1 MKSIKKL
8 FAMGLALMM
17 ALSIPFSVSAAELE
31 DAPIDESRTGSL
43 TIYKYDLTNAE
54 KDGVWDEE
62 MIQNVDET
70 ELQEARS
77 LAQSYNQ
84 ALAPVSSYDKEG
96 ISEASHNYD
105 SLLNLGGNGIMGY
118 IEIPCIQVNLP
129 IYHGTD
135 TETLER
141 GVGHLLGSSLPVGG
155 SSTHAV
161 LSGHSGMAG
170 QKMFTD
176 LLQMKTGDIFY
187 LHVLGETLAYEVDSL
202 NTVLPHDTSLL
213 GITDGSDLCTLITC
227 TPIAVNSHRLLVTG
241 HRIPFEAAKE
251 MVEEAQLEDTEVE
264 STWEQEYLRGLYIA
278 IAVVLILFLICIV
291 VALLGRNNDA

>member
-1 MKSIKKL
+1 MKHKISIIVAAL
-8 FAMGLALMM
+8 LIFVLALGITLYPLISNYVNQKY
-17 ALSIPFSVSAAELE
+17 AS
-31 DAPIDESRTGSL
+31 
-43 TIYKYDLTNAE
+43 TIYTKY
-54 KDGVWDEE
+54 EE

-187 LHVLGETLAYEVDSL
+187 GVDYAITKDKSQVPPRYLIFFKARDSDALTAAFKEFSAETARKAERPSML
-202 NTVLPHDTSLL
+202 
-213 GITDGSDLCTLITC
+213 
-227 TPIAVNSHRLLVTG
+227 
-241 HRIPFEAAKE
+241 
-251 MVEEAQLEDTEVE
+251 
-264 STWEQEYLRGLYIA
+264 
-278 IAVVLILFLICIV
+278 
-291 VALLGRNNDA
+291 ALLAKMKVLAASLPKKVHEKKQEREL

>member
-1 MKSIKKL
+1 MKHKISIIVAAL
-8 FAMGLALMM
+8 LIFFLALGITLYPLISNYVNHKY
-17 ALSIPFSVSAAELE
+17 AS
-31 DAPIDESRTGSL
+31 
-43 TIYKYDLTNAE
+43 TIYTKY
-54 KDGVWDEE
+54 EE

-70 ELQEARS
+70 ELQEARR
-77 LAQSYNQ
+77 LAESYNE
-84 ALAPVSSYDKEG
+84 ALAPISTYDKEG

-155 SSTHAV
+155 SGTHAV

-241 HRIPFEAAKE
+241 HRIPFENARE
-251 MVEEAQLEDTEVE
+251 IVEETQQEDTEVE
-264 STWEQEYLRGLYIA
+264 SAWEQEYLQGLYIA
-278 IAVVLILFLICIV
+278 ISIVLILFLICIV
-291 VALLGRNNDA
+291 VALLGRNKDA